1 MSYANAYRRTQ
12 AETASPERLMVLL
25 FEAALRHMRE
35 GASSLEQQRRDTF
48 RVHFSKASQIV
59 AELAR
64 TLDANQA
71 PDLAAQLGP
80 LYLFVCERL
89 TNANLKADPKL
100 AREAERVFEPIAD
113 AFTQAVAKAQGVR

>member
-25 FEAALRHMRE
+25 FEAALRHIRE
-35 GASSLEQQRRDTF
+35 GATELECDQRGSY

-64 TLDANQA
+64 TLDATRA
-71 PDLAAQLGP
+71 PELAGQLGP
-80 LYLFVCERL
+80 LYVFVCERL
-89 TNANLKADPKL
+89 TRANLKGDPKL
-100 AREAERVFEPIAD
+100 ARDAERVFEPIAD
-113 AFTQAVAKAQGVR
+113 AFTQAVAKAGAAP

>member
-1 MSYANAYRRTQ
+1 MSYANAYRKTQ

-35 GASSLEQQRRDTF
+35 GASELERDQRGTF

-64 TLDANQA
+64 TLDATKA
-71 PDLAAQLGP
+71 PELAAQLGP
-80 LYLFVCERL
+80 LYVFVCERL
-89 TNANLKADPKL
+89 THANLKADAKL
-100 AREAERVFEPIAD
+100 ARDAEKVFEPIAD
-113 AFTQAVAKAQGVR
+113 AFTQAVSKAGGAP